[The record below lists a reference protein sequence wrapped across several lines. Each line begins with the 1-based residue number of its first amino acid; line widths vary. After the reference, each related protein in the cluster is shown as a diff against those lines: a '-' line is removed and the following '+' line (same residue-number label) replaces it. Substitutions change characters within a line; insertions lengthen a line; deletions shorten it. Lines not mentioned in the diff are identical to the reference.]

1 MNRKVQLFS
10 ITCKFTNTNVTLN
23 YKTMIKKF
31 TISALALTL
40 CFSAFAQE
48 PINSAVVQK
57 IRTEGLEKSKAM
69 EIAYKITDVAGPRLS
84 NSPGLKRAQ
93 DWAVKYFNEIGLK
106 NVHLE
111 AWGEF
116 GKGWQ
121 VDKFYA
127 ATTLPFYRPII
138 GSPKAWTPGTN
149 GPIKS
154 DVILIQAD
162 TITDLAKYKGKL
174 KGKIV
179 MIESALI
186 QPLKNSYTADVLRYN
201 DEDLAK
207 MAAAEPQAPGAGRG
221 GNRPGAGGNQRA
233 MMLRLGAVRAA
244 IDSMLLVEKIGL
256 KLTYARGSYGTFF
269 TSNGASY
276 RLDAKPVNP
285 ELEVSSEDYLHI
297 LRLLRGGEKVELE
310 AEVKTSFFDKDP
322 KGYNVVAEIPG
333 TDPTLKS
340 EIVMLGGHYD
350 SWHSGTGATDNGAG
364 STVMI
369 EAMRILKAIDF
380 KPKRTIRIALWS
392 SEEQGLYGSRGYVA
406 EHFGTPASNATPAF
420 GARPATEAKE
430 LVLKP
435 EHEKLS
441 AYYNLDNGTGTIRGI
456 YLQGNASVKD
466 IFQTWLTP
474 FADLGAKT
482 ITIGNTGGTD
492 HLAYDGIGLPGF
504 QFIQDPMDY
513 NTRTHHSN
521 QDVFDRLVED
531 DLKKSATIVA
541 SFVYHTSERAE
552 KLPRKEIP
560 APQAARQ

>member
-1 MNRKVQLFS
+1 MKN
-10 ITCKFTNTNVTLN
+10 FT
-23 YKTMIKKF
+23 M
-31 TISALALTL
+31 SALALGL

-48 PINSAVVQK
+48 PVNSAAVQK
-57 IRTEGLEKSKAM
+57 IRAEGLDKSKAM
-69 EIAYKITDVAGPRLS
+69 DIAYHITDVAGPRLS

-93 DWAVKYFNEIGLK
+93 DWALKYFNEIGLK

-121 VDKFYA
+121 VDKYYA

-138 GSPKAWTPGTN
+138 ASPKAWTPGTN

-154 DVILIQAD
+154 EVILIKAD
-162 TITDLAKYKGKL
+162 TVTDLAKYKGKL
-174 KGKIV
+174 KGKII
-179 MIESALI
+179 MIESVAI
-186 QPLKNSYTADVLRYN
+186 QPLKNSYAPDVVRFN
-201 DEDLAK
+201 DEALNNIMK
-207 MAAAEPQAPGAGRG
+207 PMEPRTGRPGQAG
-221 GNRPGAGGNQRA
+221 GNNQRA
-233 MMLRLGAVRAA
+233 MMLRMMANRAA
-244 IDSMLLVEKIGL
+244 IDSVLLTEKIGL

-276 RLDAKPVNP
+276 KLDAKPVSP

-297 LRLLRGGEKVELE
+297 LRLLRGGEKVEME
-310 AEVKTSFFDKDP
+310 AEVKTSFYDKDP
-322 KGYNVVAEIPG
+322 KGYNVIGEIPG
-333 TDPTLKS
+333 TDPKLKD
-340 EIVMLGGHYD
+340 EVVMIGGHYD
-350 SWHSGTGATDNGAG
+350 SWHSGTGATDNAAG

-392 SEEQGLYGSRGYVA
+392 SEEQGLFGSRGYVK
-406 EHFGTPASNATPAF
+406 EHFADPTDMVT
-420 GARPATEAKE
+420 
-430 LVLKP
+430 KP
-435 EHEKLS
+435 EHAKLS
-441 AYYNLDNGTGTIRGI
+441 AYYNLDNGTGTIRGV
-456 YLQGNASVKD
+456 YLQGNAAVKD
-466 IFQTWLTP
+466 IFQSWLTP
-474 FADLGAKT
+474 FEDLGAKT
-482 ITIGNTGGTD
+482 ITINNTGGTD
-492 HLAYDGIGLPGF
+492 HQAFDGVGLPGF

-552 KLPRKEIP
+552 KLPRKEMP
-560 APQAARQ
+560 KPQPPRQ

>member
-1 MNRKVQLFS
+1 MNRKIQSFNKK
-10 ITCKFTNTNVTLN
+10 CKFTIKTLLKQIN
-23 YKTMIKKF
+23 MMKKITF
-31 TISALALTL
+31 SALALSL

-48 PINSAVVQK
+48 PVNTAVIAK
-57 IRTEGLEKSKAM
+57 IRAEGLEKSKAL
-69 EIAYKITDVAGPRLS
+69 EIAHKITDVAGPRLS

-93 DWAVKYFNEIGLK
+93 DWAVKYFNEMGLK

-121 VDKFYA
+121 VDKYYA
-127 ATTLPFYRPII
+127 ATTKPFYRPII
-138 GSPKAWTPGTN
+138 ASPKAWTPGTN

-154 DVILIQAD
+154 EVVLIKAD

-174 KGKIV
+174 TGKIV
-179 MIESALI
+179 MIESATI
-186 QPLKNSYTADVLRYN
+186 MPLKNSYTADVVRYTEEAL
-201 DEDLAK
+201 DK
-207 MAAAEPQAPGAGRG
+207 MAAAQLPAAGAQGGGRPAGAGAA
-221 GNRPGAGGNQRA
+221 NNQRA
-233 MMLRLGAVRAA
+233 MMMRMTSVRAA
-244 IDSMLLVEKIGL
+244 IDSMLLAEKIGL

-276 RLDAKPVNP
+276 KLDAKPVNP

-297 LRLLRGGEKVELE
+297 LRLLRGGEKVEIE
-310 AEVKTSFFDKDP
+310 ADVKTSFYAQDP
-322 KGYNVVAEIPG
+322 KGYNVIAEIPG
-333 TDPTLKS
+333 TDPKLKS

-350 SWHSGTGATDNGAG
+350 SWHSGTGATDNAAG

-392 SEEQGLYGSRGYVA
+392 SEEQGLFGSRGYVRD
-406 EHFGTPASNATPAF
+406 HFADPADM
-420 GARPATEAKE
+420 
-430 LVLKP
+430 KP
-435 EHEKLS
+435 KAEHEKLS

-456 YLQGNASVKD
+456 YLQGNAAVKD
-466 IFQTWLTP
+466 IFQAYLNP

-482 ITIGNTGGTD
+482 VTVGNTGGTD
-492 HLAYDGIGLPGF
+492 HQAFDGVGLPGF

-521 QDVFDRLVED
+521 MDTFDRLVED

-552 KLPRKEIP
+552 KLPRKPMP
-560 APQAARQ
+560 APPAPRN

>member
-1 MNRKVQLFS
+1 MKN
-10 ITCKFTNTNVTLN
+10 FT
-23 YKTMIKKF
+23 M
-31 TISALALTL
+31 SALALGL

-48 PINSAVVQK
+48 PVNSAAVQK
-57 IRTEGLEKSKAM
+57 IRAEGLDKSKAM
-69 EIAYKITDVAGPRLS
+69 DIAYHITDVSGPRLS

-121 VDKFYA
+121 VDKYYA

-138 GSPKAWTPGTN
+138 ASPKAWTPGTN

-154 DVILIQAD
+154 EVVLIKAD
-162 TITDLAKYKGKL
+162 TVTDLAKYKGKL

-179 MIESALI
+179 MIESATL
-186 QPLKNSYTADVLRYN
+186 QPLKNSYTPDVVRFT
-201 DEDLAK
+201 DEVLDK
-207 MAAAEPQAPGAGRG
+207 MAAATPQDAGAGRQGGRPGQAG
-221 GNRPGAGGNQRA
+221 GNNQRA
-233 MMLRLGAVRAA
+233 MMMRMMATRAA
-244 IDSMLLVEKIGL
+244 IDSMLLAEKIGL

-276 RLDAKPVNP
+276 KLDAKPVSP

-297 LRLLRGGEKVELE
+297 LRLLRGGEKVEIE
-310 AEVKTSFFDKDP
+310 AEVKTSFYDKDP
-322 KGYNVVAEIPG
+322 KGYNVIGEIPG
-333 TDPTLKS
+333 TDPTLKD

-350 SWHSGTGATDNGAG
+350 SWHSGTGATDNAAG

-392 SEEQGLYGSRGYVA
+392 SEEQGLFGSRGYVK
-406 EHFGTPASNATPAF
+406 EHFADPANMTP
-420 GARPATEAKE
+420 
-430 LVLKP
+430 KP
-435 EHEKLS
+435 EHVKLS
-441 AYYNLDNGTGTIRGI
+441 AYYNLDNGTGTIRGV
-456 YLQGNASVKD
+456 YLQGNAAVKD
-466 IFQTWLTP
+466 IFQSWLTP
-474 FADLGAKT
+474 FTDLGAKT
-482 ITIGNTGGTD
+482 ITISNTGGTD
-492 HLAYDGIGLPGF
+492 HQAFDGVGLPGF

-552 KLPRKEIP
+552 KLPRKEMPKP
-560 APQAARQ
+560 APPRQ

>member
-1 MNRKVQLFS
+1 MMKK
-10 ITCKFTNTNVTLN
+10 ITF
-23 YKTMIKKF
+23 
-31 TISALALTL
+31 SALALGL
-40 CFSAFAQE
+40 CFTAFAQE
-48 PINSAVVQK
+48 PINADVISK
-57 IRTEGLEKSKAM
+57 IRAEGLDKSKAL
-69 EIAYKITDVAGPRLS
+69 EIAHKITDVAGPRLS

-93 DWAVKYFNEIGLK
+93 DWAVKYFNEMGLK

-116 GKGWQ
+116 GKGWE
-121 VDKFYA
+121 VDKYYA
-127 ATTLPFYRPII
+127 ATTKPFYRPII
-138 GSPKAWTPGTN
+138 ASPKAWTPGTN

-154 DVILIQAD
+154 EVVLIKAD

-174 KGKIV
+174 TGKIV
-179 MIESALI
+179 MIESATI
-186 QPLKNSYTADVLRYN
+186 MPLKNSYAADVVRYTEEAL
-201 DEDLAK
+201 DK
-207 MAAAEPQAPGAGRG
+207 MAAAQLPVAGAQGGGRPAGAGAA
-221 GNRPGAGGNQRA
+221 NNQRA
-233 MMLRLGAVRAA
+233 MMMRMMSVRAA
-244 IDSMLLVEKIGL
+244 IDSMLLAEKIGL

-276 RLDAKPVNP
+276 KIDAKQVNP

-297 LRLLRGGEKVELE
+297 LRLLRGGEKVEIE
-310 AEVKTSFFDKDP
+310 AEVKTSFYDKDP
-322 KGYNVVAEIPG
+322 KGYNVIAEIPG
-333 TDPTLKS
+333 TDPKLKS

-350 SWHSGTGATDNGAG
+350 SWHSGTGATDNAAG

-392 SEEQGLYGSRGYVA
+392 SEEQGLFGSRGYVRD
-406 EHFGTPASNATPAF
+406 HFADPADM
-420 GARPATEAKE
+420 
-430 LVLKP
+430 KP
-435 EHEKLS
+435 KAEHEKLS

-456 YLQGNASVKD
+456 YLQGNTAVKD
-466 IFQTWLTP
+466 IFQAYLNP

-482 ITIGNTGGTD
+482 VTVGNTGGTD
-492 HLAYDGIGLPGF
+492 HQAFDGVGLPGF

-521 QDVFDRLVED
+521 MDTFDRLVED

-552 KLPRKEIP
+552 KLPRKPMP
-560 APQAARQ
+560 APPAPRN

>member
-1 MNRKVQLFS
+1 MMKK
-10 ITCKFTNTNVTLN
+10 ITF
-23 YKTMIKKF
+23 
-31 TISALALTL
+31 SALAIGL
-40 CFSAFAQE
+40 CFTAFAQE
-48 PINSAVVQK
+48 PVNTAIIAK
-57 IRTEGLEKSKAM
+57 IRAEGLDKSKAL
-69 EIAYKITDVAGPRLS
+69 EIAHKITDVAGPRLS

-93 DWAVKYFNEIGLK
+93 DWAVKYFNEMGLK

-116 GKGWQ
+116 GKGWE
-121 VDKFYA
+121 VDKYYA
-127 ATTLPFYRPII
+127 ATTKPFYRPII
-138 GSPKAWTPGTN
+138 ASPKAWTPGTN

-154 DVILIQAD
+154 EVVLIKAD

-174 KGKIV
+174 TGKIV
-179 MIESALI
+179 MIESATI
-186 QPLKNSYTADVLRYN
+186 MPLKNSYTADVVRYTEEAL
-201 DEDLAK
+201 DK
-207 MAAAEPQAPGAGRG
+207 MAAAQLPVAGAQGGGRPAGAGAA
-221 GNRPGAGGNQRA
+221 NNQRA
-233 MMLRLGAVRAA
+233 MMMRMMSVRAA
-244 IDSMLLVEKIGL
+244 IDSMLLAEKIGL

-276 RLDAKPVNP
+276 KLDAKPVNP

-297 LRLLRGGEKVELE
+297 LRLLRGGEKVEIE
-310 AEVKTSFFDKDP
+310 AEVKTSFYDKDP
-322 KGYNVVAEIPG
+322 KGYNVIAEIPG
-333 TDPTLKS
+333 TDPKLKS

-350 SWHSGTGATDNGAG
+350 SWHSGTGATDNAAG

-392 SEEQGLYGSRGYVA
+392 SEEQGLFGSRGYVRD
-406 EHFGTPASNATPAF
+406 HFADPADM
-420 GARPATEAKE
+420 
-430 LVLKP
+430 KP
-435 EHEKLS
+435 KAEHEKLS

-456 YLQGNASVKD
+456 YLQGNTAVKD
-466 IFQTWLTP
+466 IFQAYLNP

-482 ITIGNTGGTD
+482 VTVGNTGGTD
-492 HLAYDGIGLPGF
+492 HQAFDGVGLPGF

-552 KLPRKEIP
+552 KLPRKPMP
-560 APQAARQ
+560 APPAPRN

>member
-1 MNRKVQLFS
+1 M
-10 ITCKFTNTNVTLN
+10 
-23 YKTMIKKF
+23 MKKF
-31 TISALALTL
+31 TFSALALGL

-48 PINSAVVQK
+48 PINNEIVQK
-57 IRTEGLEKSKAM
+57 IRTEGLDKSKALQ
-69 EIAYKITDVAGPRLS
+69 IAYQITDVAGPRLS

-93 DWAVKYFNEIGLK
+93 DWAIKYFNEIGLK
-106 NVHLE
+106 NAHVE

-121 VDKFYA
+121 VDKYYA
-127 ATTLPFYRPII
+127 ATTKPFYRPII
-138 GSPKAWTPGTN
+138 ASPKAWTPGTN

-154 DVILIQAD
+154 EVVLIKAD

-174 KGKIV
+174 AGKIV
-179 MIESALI
+179 MIESATI
-186 QPLKNSYTADVLRYN
+186 MPLKNSYTADVVRYTEEAL
-201 DEDLAK
+201 DK
-207 MAAAEPQAPGAGRG
+207 MAAAQLPTGGGQGGGRPAAAG
-221 GNRPGAGGNQRA
+221 NGGNQRA
-233 MMLRLGAVRAA
+233 MMLRMGAVRAA
-244 IDSMLLVEKIGL
+244 IDSMLLAEKIGL

-276 RLDAKPVNP
+276 KLDAKPVNP

-297 LRLLRGGEKVELE
+297 LRLLRGGEKVEIE
-310 AEVKTSFFDKDP
+310 ADVKTSFYDKDP
-322 KGYNVVAEIPG
+322 KGYNVIAEIPG
-333 TDPTLKS
+333 TDPKLKS

-350 SWHSGTGATDNGAG
+350 SWHSGTGATDNAAG

-392 SEEQGLYGSRGYVA
+392 SEEQGLFGSRGYVK
-406 EHFGTPASNATPAF
+406 EHFADPADM
-420 GARPATEAKE
+420 
-430 LVLKP
+430 KP
-435 EHEKLS
+435 KAEHEKLS

-456 YLQGNASVKD
+456 YLQGNVAVKD
-466 IFQTWLTP
+466 IFQSYLSP

-482 ITIGNTGGTD
+482 VTVGNTGGTD
-492 HLAYDGIGLPGF
+492 HQAFDGVGLPGF

-541 SFVYHTSERAE
+541 SFVYHTSERAD
-552 KLPRKEIP
+552 KLPRKEMPKP
-560 APQAARQ
+560 AAPRQ

>member
-1 MNRKVQLFS
+1 M
-10 ITCKFTNTNVTLN
+10 
-23 YKTMIKKF
+23 
-31 TISALALTL
+31 ALGL

-48 PINSAVVQK
+48 PVNSGAVQK
-57 IRTEGLEKSKAM
+57 IRTEGLDKSKAM
-69 EIAYKITDVAGPRLS
+69 DIAYHITDVAGPRLS

-93 DWAVKYFNEIGLK
+93 DWAVKYFKEIGLQ

-121 VDKFYA
+121 VDKYYA

-138 GSPKAWTPGTN
+138 ASPKAWTPGTN

-154 DVILIQAD
+154 EVILIKAD
-162 TITDLAKYKGKL
+162 TVTDLAKYKGKL
-174 KGKIV
+174 KGKII
-179 MIESALI
+179 MIESVTI
-186 QPLKNSYTADVLRYN
+186 QPLKNSYVPDVVRYT
-201 DEDLAK
+201 EEKLAE
-207 MAAAEPQAPGAGRG
+207 MAAAKPVT
-221 GNRPGAGGNQRA
+221 PGAGGGRPAGPAGGNNQMA
-233 MMLRLGAVRAA
+233 MMMKMRETRAA
-244 IDSMLLVEKIGL
+244 ISAMLLEEKVGL
-256 KLTYARGSYGTFF
+256 ILTYARGSYGTFF

-276 RLDAKPVNP
+276 KLDAPVVAP

-297 LRLLRGGEKVELE
+297 LRLLRGGEKVEME
-310 AEVKTSFFDKDP
+310 AEVKTSFYDKDP
-322 KGYNVVAEIPG
+322 KGYNVIAEIPG
-333 TDPTLKS
+333 TDPKLKS

-350 SWHSGTGATDNGAG
+350 SWHAGTGATDNAAG

-392 SEEQGLYGSRGYVA
+392 SEEQGLFGSRGYVK
-406 EHFGTPASNATPAF
+406 EHFADPADM
-420 GARPATEAKE
+420 
-430 LVLKP
+430 KP
-435 EHEKLS
+435 KAEHEKLS

-456 YLQGNASVKD
+456 YLQGNAAVGP
-466 IFQTWLTP
+466 IFQSWLTP

-482 ITIGNTGGTD
+482 VTVGNTGGTD
-492 HLAYDGIGLPGF
+492 HQAFDGVGLPGF

-521 QDVFDRLVED
+521 MDTFDRLVED

-552 KLPRKEIP
+552 KLPRKEMPKP
-560 APQAARQ
+560 AAPRQ